1 MKIRTE
7 KQKAASR
14 LNGRKSQGPVTQMG
28 KDRVRMN
35 AITHGLTAKTTVLL
49 HENKDQFQHLLIS
62 LLDDFRPATDAEFLC
77 VEEMAMAKWRL
88 RRVIGIETAACD
100 LRIAA
105 VKLPSPQATVQ
116 AFTDNQLNG
125 RLMTTLRQ
133 HETAYSHLYQR
144 AYRHLT
150 QLQTRRAGLIAGQ
163 ETPVA

>member
-14 LNGRKSQGPVTQMG
+14 LNGRKSQGPITRMG
-28 KDRVRMN
+28 KDRVRLN
-35 AITHGLTAKTTVLL
+35 ALTHGLTAKTTVLL
-49 HENKDQFQHLLIS
+49 HENKDQFQSLLIS

-88 RRVIGIETAACD
+88 RRVIGLETAACD
-100 LRIAA
+100 IRIAA
-105 VKLPSPQATVQ
+105 VTTPSSQATVQ
-116 AFTDNQLNG
+116 AFTDHQLNG
-125 RLMTTLRQ
+125 QLMTTLRQ

-150 QLQTRRAGLIAGQ
+150 QLQARRAHAIAGH
-163 ETPVA
+163 ETTVA